1 MLIPEK
7 CFFCYGKQYNY
18 NKLEENYDLLF
29 QSFEK
34 PRILAII
41 LAKI

>member
-1 MLIPEK
+1 MLMPEK
-7 CFFCYGKQYNY
+7 RFFRKQYNY
-18 NKLEENYDLLF
+18 NKLEENYDLLY

-41 LAKI
+41 LAKM